1 MKTQVKKLDRNKR
14 ELTIEVSGDILKN
27 KFEDVYKH
35 LGEHAKVKGFR
46 PGNVPRDVLEKHYSA
61 PAREEVIRQLIPE
74 VYNQALAKES
84 LEPVSMP
91 DIADVNL
98 GADTLSFKATVE
110 VKPKIELKN
119 YKGLKTEYKPI
130 EIKPEE
136 MSVAIDK
143 IKENFKEITDES
155 WVRSLGYPKMDDLK
169 AVLEKQLYLEK
180 VRAQRVSL
188 ENGIIEQLTK
198 QAAFDVPQ
206 SLINQHLEELIK
218 QVKVDLAMRGM
229 QREEIEK
236 QEPALREN
244 LKKRAESDVRVFLIL
259 EEVARLEN
267 IPNDEHVSQK
277 TMEFLLKNAKWDA

>member
-46 PGNVPRDVLEKHYSA
+46 PGNVPRDVLEKHYSPA
-61 PAREEVIRQLIPE
+61 AREEVIRQLIPE
-74 VYNQALAKES
+74 VYNQALTKES

-98 GADTLSFKATVE
+98 GVDTLSFKATVE

-119 YKGLKTEYKPI
+119 YKGLKTEYKPV

-136 MSVAIDK
+136 MSAAIDK
-143 IKENFKEITDES
+143 IKENFKEVTDES